1 MASRDGGEAMG
12 FHVVIDKDD
21 LREGVQLTVDV
32 NWSLEDATLMIKGA
46 VCKTVRCHLF
56 FVQRRTGA
64 GAGNLELQ
72 NDKQGVDAI
81 DFQKLLASQACRFGR
96 CQWPVA
102 VQPASA
108 QTRAFAREVLHKI
121 GRHAV
126 VARPDDLGDCGA
138 GPRAGELAEEQAATN
153 EGSVQSHHVGHQAAV
168 PPVQDAV
175 HGADSRVQDSAAGFE
190 PEADGEDVD
199 ETHIFQYRQ

>member
-81 DFQKLLASQACRFGR
+81 DFQKLLASQRAVSEDASGLSQSNQLSSNSRLRQGSSPQDRTTCRR
-96 CQWPVA
+96 CQA
-102 VQPASA
+102 
-108 QTRAFAREVLHKI
+108 
-121 GRHAV
+121 
-126 VARPDDLGDCGA
+126 
-138 GPRAGELAEEQAATN
+138 
-153 EGSVQSHHVGHQAAV
+153 
-168 PPVQDAV
+168 
-175 HGADSRVQDSAAGFE
+175 
-190 PEADGEDVD
+190 
-199 ETHIFQYRQ
+199 